1 MKTKSWRSQQFDSR
15 RGKVSRS
22 PRAPRRRL
30 SIETLETRRLLA
42 VDLLYLGNQADN
54 SIQVFDAGTG
64 AFVRTLVQSGASSLQ
79 GPRGM
84 VVQGNNLLVVN
95 QNVDTQFNGE
105 VLRFNL
111 DTGAALSPL
120 VPSSST
126 NAPFAPRGIVVKDN
140 VAYVA
145 DFFAS
150 PSRIG
155 KYNATTG
162 AFIGSLIPNGF
173 NAEFN
178 PRGLVFGPD
187 GRLVVPIN
195 AGSASGS
202 VRAYDVT
209 TENFAVL
216 IPTSN
221 GRLQTPWYLTFGKT
235 DAATLAYNTTTAFDR
250 APVLAGIEATPQ
262 AYQVKAPK
270 KVVSQ
275 SITVT
280 DVDSTVL
287 TGATI
292 RITNNY
298 QSGVDV
304 LSLGGP
310 PVVQSS
316 WNPTTGTLTL
326 SGTATLAKYQGALRC
341 ILFENTSLN
350 PTTGQRRIV
359 FQVTGGAVTSNQV
372 SRDIRMVAVVNSI
385 AATQTF
391 AAPTLASDPVI
402 PPPPSQV
409 DAAVTIVSPAPSDP
423 SGAEVQSAFLSSQPL
438 FLDSNFN
445 DRGFPDGEFDSQLSD
460 AKPLVATTARSESIA
475 PDLVDE
481 SLDSLYRDSLY
492 HAPLS
497 GEPHVQD
504 LGDAAVELLQ
514 NSLFLTR

>member
-1 MKTKSWRSQQFDSR
+1 MTSISKHWPAIPAVRTTMKTKSWRSQQFDSR

-30 SIETLETRRLLA
+30 SIETLETTA
-42 VDLLYLGNQADN
+42 V
-54 SIQVFDAGTG
+54 
-64 AFVRTLVQSGASSLQ
+64 
-79 GPRGM
+79 
-84 VVQGNNLLVVN
+84 
-95 QNVDTQFNGE
+95 
-105 VLRFNL
+105 
-111 DTGAALSPL
+111 
-120 VPSSST
+120 
-126 NAPFAPRGIVVKDN
+126 
-140 VAYVA
+140 
-145 DFFAS
+145 
-150 PSRIG
+150 
-155 KYNATTG
+155 
-162 AFIGSLIPNGF
+162 
-173 NAEFN
+173 
-178 PRGLVFGPD
+178 
-187 GRLVVPIN
+187 
-195 AGSASGS
+195 
-202 VRAYDVT
+202 
-209 TENFAVL
+209 
-216 IPTSN
+216 
-221 GRLQTPWYLTFGKT
+221 
-235 DAATLAYNTTTAFDR
+235 DR

-262 AYQVKAPK
+262 DYQVKAPK
-270 KVVSQ
+270 KAVSQ

-316 WNPTTGTLTL
+316 WNPTTG
-326 SGTATLAKYQGALRC
+326 
-341 ILFENTSLN
+341 
-350 PTTGQRRIV
+350 QRRIV

-372 SRDIRMVAVVNSI
+372 SRDIRMVAAVNSI

-438 FLDSNFN
+438 LLDSNFN